1 MATKKQQG
9 FTIIEVMLFVALTGA
24 LLIGLLAGTSVMIQ
38 RQRYSDSIN
47 STQAFFQGQY
57 NQVTNVLND
66 RSGAEVCSG
75 DDNFVEPAGGASAEA
90 PGASRC
96 VVLGKAI
103 DVPSPSSQ
111 QELASY
117 AVVGSEPTGTVDP
130 DITDD
135 ELMRLY
141 RPSLVRLVGA
151 STYDIPWGTTVV
163 GFQQEGPER
172 TPVNRLL
179 LLRSPK
185 SGAIYTYSYNST
197 SSDSSVLPGV
207 ERGNRENTVN
217 VCLQSADILSAVSTV
232 SIAMSGGPEAVATHF
247 DINDRTERCGL

>member
-24 LLIGLLAGTSVMIQ
+24 LLIGLLAGTSVLIQ
-38 RQRYSDSIN
+38 RQRYNDSVN
-47 STQAFFQGQY
+47 ATQAFFQGQY

-75 DDNFVEPAGGASAEA
+75 ADNFVEPAGGASAEA
-90 PGASRC
+90 PGTSRC
-96 VVLGKAI
+96 LVLGKAI
-103 DVPSPSSQ
+103 DVPAPNSQ
-111 QELASY
+111 NEITSY
-117 AVVGSEPTGTVDP
+117 AVVGSEPTGTIDP

-135 ELMRLY
+135 ELLRLY
-141 RPSLVRLVGA
+141 RPSLVRLVG
-151 STYDIPWGTTVV
+151 TTTFDIPWGTTVV

-172 TPVNRLL
+172 TPVSRLL

-185 SGAIYTYSYNST
+185 SGATYTYSYNSS

-207 ERGNRENTVN
+207 ERANRAHPVN
-217 VCLQSADILSAVSTV
+217 VCLQSADIASSVSTI
-232 SIAMSGGPEAVATHF
+232 SIAMSGGPEAVATNF